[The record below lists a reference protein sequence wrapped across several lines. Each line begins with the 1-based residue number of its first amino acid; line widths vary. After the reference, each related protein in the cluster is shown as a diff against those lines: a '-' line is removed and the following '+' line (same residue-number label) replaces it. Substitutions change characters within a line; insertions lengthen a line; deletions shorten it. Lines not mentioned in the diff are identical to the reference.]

1 MRPFAAITF
10 VVMGFLVLAAC
21 GVTTPPSAP
30 QPDPADATLTPIP
43 SLTPI
48 PTPTPM
54 SSVLPYPSPP
64 PALLVVDG
72 REQTA
77 KLGTNCWS
85 EGGGGLC
92 ADHYG
97 IPTPVEALEVP
108 PGSFPTLVL
117 RRLTDDGSV
126 RMQIF
131 RVDEIEEITFDGD
144 SGVRV
149 WAGRGEGER
158 RELRS
163 VLSQEFPLD
172 LGPGE
177 YVLSLHVGWRL
188 LGDAYYGFLIRV
200 R

>member
-21 GVTTPPSAP
+21 GADPTPPANEDDLP
-30 QPDPADATLTPIP
+30 DATLTPDP
-43 SLTPI
+43 SG
-48 PTPTPM
+48 
-54 SSVLPYPSPP
+54 PP
-64 PALLVVDG
+64 PALLIVDG

-85 EGGGGLC
+85 EGGVGLC

-97 IPTPVEALEVP
+97 ITTPVEALEVP
-108 PGSFPTLVL
+108 SGSSPTLVL

-144 SGVRV
+144 SGVVRV

-172 LGPGE
+172 LAPGE
-177 YVLSLHVGWRL
+177 YVLSLNVGWRL